1 MNGLTHAATALE
13 EALKELLAVFG
24 DEATT
29 PEAITSLQERCCEL
43 TTRLVAATTSSTGEE
58 LQDAAPAL
66 RRAQRLNAIARG
78 AVKRRRDTAGTLIAS
93 VQQAR
98 RTLGADAP
106 VSNGTSCDMQA

>member
-1 MNGLTHAATALE
+1 MNGLTHTATALE

-78 AVKRRRDTAGTLIAS
+78 VVERKRDSAGTTLAS
-93 VQQAR
+93 VQHAR

-106 VSNGTSCDMQA
+106 VPEGTSCDVQA